1 MAEMRWNP
9 LLGEWV
15 VTATH
20 RQDRTYKPPKE
31 HCPFCPTLPNAF
43 PTEVPSPE
51 YEIVVFEN
59 RFPSFRSPA
68 PAPDVAGTDLYPVA
82 PAEGICEVVLYSQDH
97 DKTLVDMPE
106 RHIERLVRVWTDRY
120 QELGSKEG
128 IEYVF
133 IFENRGDAVGVTLHH
148 PHGQI
153 YAFPFVPPIPRR
165 ELEQAARHRE
175 ATGRCLV
182 CDIVAAETAGG
193 QGRVVVENED
203 FASYVPFFARY
214 PFEAHIAA
222 KAHRESLLDLND
234 AERKSLARILKAQ
247 VTAYDNLF
255 GFPLP
260 YMMVM
265 HQAPTGAAPRDGAH
279 FHIEFYPLN
288 RSADKLK
295 HLAGC
300 ESGAGTFI
308 TDMAP
313 EHQAERLK
321 EALAGRRAS
330 S

>member
-1 MAEMRWNP
+1 MSEMRWNP

-20 RQDRTYKPPKE
+20 RQQRTYKPPRE
-31 HCPFCPTLPNAF
+31 YCPLCPTGPDAF
-43 PTEVPSPE
+43 PSEVPSSE

-68 PAPDVAGTDLYPVA
+68 PPPDVNGTDLYPVA
-82 PAEGICEVVLYSQDH
+82 PASGVCEVVLYSQDH
-97 DKTLVDMPE
+97 EKTLVDMSE
-106 RHIERLVRVWTDRY
+106 VHLERLIRVWTDRFR
-120 QELGSKEG
+120 ELGSREG
-128 IEYVF
+128 IEYVL

-165 ELEQAARHRE
+165 ELERAADHRTR
-175 ATGRCLV
+175 TGRCLL
-182 CDIVAAETAGG
+182 CDIVQAERSGAGEG
-193 QGRVVVENED
+193 SNRVIRENDD
-203 FASYVPFFARY
+203 FVSYVPFFARY

-222 KAHRESLLDLND
+222 KAHRESLLQLDD
-234 AERKSLARILKAQ
+234 SERQSLAEILKVQ
-247 VTAYDNLF
+247 VSAYDNLF

-265 HQAPTGAAPRDGAH
+265 HQAPTGAAPSDGAH
-279 FHIEFYPLN
+279 FHIEFFPLN

-295 HLAGC
+295 YLAGC

-313 EHQAERLK
+313 EEQARRLRD
-321 EALAGRRAS
+321 AAGK
-330 S
+330 

>member
-1 MAEMRWNP
+1 MSEMRWNP

-20 RQDRTYKPPKE
+20 RQQRTYKPPKE
-31 HCPFCPTLPNAF
+31 YCPLCPTKPGSF
-43 PTEVPSPE
+43 PTEVPSSE

-68 PAPDVAGTDLYPVA
+68 PPPDIEGSELYPVA
-82 PAEGICEVVLYSQDH
+82 PASGICEVVLYSQEH

-106 RHIERLVRVWTDRY
+106 SHIERLVRVWTDRY
-120 QELGSKEG
+120 RELGSLDG

-153 YAFPFVPPIPRR
+153 YAFPFVPPIPRK
-165 ELEQAARHRE
+165 ELEQAAIHRE
-175 ATGRCLV
+175 KTGRCLL
-182 CDIVAAETAGG
+182 CDIVAEELRAGS
-193 QGRVVVENED
+193 GRSRIVCENDD
-203 FASYVPFFARY
+203 FVAYVPFFARY
-214 PFEAHIAA
+214 PFEAHIAP
-222 KAHRESLLDLND
+222 KAHRESLLSFTDS
-234 AERKSLARILKAQ
+234 ERRSLAAILKAQ

-265 HQAPTGAAPRDGAH
+265 HQAPTGAAPQEGAH

-288 RSADKLK
+288 RSEDKLK
-295 HLAGC
+295 YLAGC

-313 EHQAERLK
+313 EDQAERL
-321 EALAGRRAS
+321 RAAKRIL
-330 S
+330 